1 LKNQQAT
8 LLLAAILAAPVLAFA
23 DTIPGHSKSGHDYV
37 TFSEEFTGQ
46 QDSHGNSAR
55 CNFLSGLTKE
65 NGFGANSIAGASF
78 SEITK
83 GEKDSERG
91 ISLSAGITSDE
102 HSVKLVDFDGN
113 KGSSFG
119 RDKDKG
125 RGKHPGDDG
134 DGNGTG
140 SGSGVPLPLISVPEP
155 GSQALLLF
163 GLAGLGMLFCRRK
176 TLANAI

>member
-8 LLLAAILAAPVLAFA
+8 LLLAAILAVPVFAFA
-23 DTIPGHSKSGHDYV
+23 DNIPGHSKSGHDYV
-37 TFSEEFTGQ
+37 TFSEDFTGQ
-46 QDSHGNSAR
+46 HDSQGNSAR

-65 NGFGANSIAGASF
+65 NAGASF
-78 SEITK
+78 SGITK

-125 RGKHPGDDG
+125 RGKDHGDDG

-140 SGSGVPLPLISVPEP
+140 SGGGVPSPSIFVPEP
-155 GSQALLLF
+155 GSQTLLLF
-163 GLAGLGMLFCRRK
+163 GLAGLGTLFYRRK
-176 TLANAI
+176 ILTNAI